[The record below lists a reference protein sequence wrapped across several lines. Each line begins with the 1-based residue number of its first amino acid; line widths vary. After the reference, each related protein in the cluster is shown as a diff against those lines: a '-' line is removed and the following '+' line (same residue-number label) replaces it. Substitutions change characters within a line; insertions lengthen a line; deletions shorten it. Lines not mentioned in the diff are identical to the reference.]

1 MLVKA
6 YQTRT
11 AARGL
16 PLLLSGGGMAL
27 SLQNGIGNLEQMAEF
42 VGLERLLAG
51 VIIAGVTLLDWGRIR
66 PAGQGPIILG
76 IPPGSQ
82 VRPAEL
88 QSLLGLFNQ
97 AGFVCREAGDIIG
110 ALWDKL
116 MLNIGINP
124 LTALIRVANGDLL
137 TVPEAWDLAA
147 AAVQEGAA
155 VARALNIT
163 LSADPLARLRQVC
176 YRGQPFLH
184 AARCLGRPPH
194 RNRRPERP
202 DRDQR
207 TGPGNSHPHQC
218 NSDPTNPGR
227 RTILSSP
234 GPTVGKSAQGLKP
247 AQGRSGKAKRLLPSE
262 SCPI

>member
-1 MLVKA
+1 
-6 YQTRT
+6 
-11 AARGL
+11 
-16 PLLLSGGGMAL
+16 MAL

-176 YRGQPFLH
+176 QAT
-184 AARCLGRPPH
+184 AANHSSMLQDVLAGRPTEIAALNGQIVTKGQDRGIPTPINAILTQLIRAVEQSYPH
-194 RNRRPERP
+194 RARL
-202 DRDQR
+202 
-207 TGPGNSHPHQC
+207 SA
-218 NSDPTNPGR
+218 NPLR
-227 RTILSSP
+227 
-234 GPTVGKSAQGLKP
+234 A
-247 AQGRSGKAKRLLPSE
+247 
-262 SCPI
+262 